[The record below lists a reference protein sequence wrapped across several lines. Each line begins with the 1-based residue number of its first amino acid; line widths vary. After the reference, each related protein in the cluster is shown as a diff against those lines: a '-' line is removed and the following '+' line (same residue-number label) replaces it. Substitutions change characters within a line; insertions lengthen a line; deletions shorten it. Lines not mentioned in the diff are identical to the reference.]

1 MIVAVLGVWGTIGY
15 KMLNGLSTKDTV
27 VTGNDYEINFSPKK
41 IATNETFE
49 ISSVDKDPFLGTL
62 TNKQSINIKKK
73 PKKNLKSEIN
83 SPIINYLGLIKKQ
96 ESNNQIF
103 VIKINN
109 YQHLIK
115 KNQEIEGVRLM
126 KGDSKRITVKFN
138 GKNKIIVIE

>member
-15 KMLNGLSTKDTV
+15 KMRNGLSTKDTV

-41 IATNETFE
+41 TAINQTFE

-83 SPIINYLGLIKKQ
+83 SPIISYLGLIKQ
-96 ESNNQIF
+96 QQSNNQIF
-103 VIKINN
+103 IIKINN
-109 YQHLIK
+109 NQHLIK
-115 KNQEIEGVRLM
+115 KGQEIDGVNLV
-126 KGDSKRITVKFN
+126 KGDSKSITVKLN
-138 GKNKIIVIE
+138 GKNETIVIE